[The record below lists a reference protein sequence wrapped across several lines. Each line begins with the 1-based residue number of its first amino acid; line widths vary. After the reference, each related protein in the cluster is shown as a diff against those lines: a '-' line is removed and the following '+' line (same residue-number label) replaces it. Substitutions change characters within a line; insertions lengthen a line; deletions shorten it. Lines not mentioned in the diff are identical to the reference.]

1 MDLQLGLIGTTL
13 LLAVATAASAGT
25 SETRTETAVFAGGC
39 FWCMEEPF
47 DEVDGVL
54 ETLVGYTGGKTVDPT
69 YEQVSAGGTG
79 HTEAI
84 RVTFDPARVSYETLL
99 DVYWHNIDPTVRD
112 RQFCDTGAQ
121 YRTAI
126 FVNGAAQRSAAE
138 RSKAALEATGRFP
151 GGIMTEIVAA
161 GPFYAAEEYHQDYAK
176 KNPVRYQG
184 YRWACQRDQRLKQ
197 LWGDEPDRD

>member
-1 MDLQLGLIGTTL
+1 MDLHIGLIGTTL
-13 LLAVATAASAGT
+13 FLVVATVASAGT

-54 ETLVGYTGGKTVDPT
+54 ETLVGYTGGTTVDPT
-69 YEQVSAGGTG
+69 YEQVTAGGTG

-84 RVTFDPARVSYETLL
+84 RVTFDPNRVSYEQLL

-112 RQFCDTGAQ
+112 RQFCDTGTQ

-126 FVNGAAQRSAAE
+126 FVNGGTQRAAAE
-138 RSKAALEATGRFP
+138 RSKAVLEGSGRFP
-151 GGIMTEIVAA
+151 GGIKTEIVPA
-161 GPFYAAEEYHQDYAK
+161 GPFYPAEEYHQDYAK
-176 KNPVRYQG
+176 KNPARYQG
-184 YRWACQRDQRLKQ
+184 YRWACQRDQRLQQ
-197 LWGDEPDRD
+197 LWGEEPESR

>member
-1 MDLQLGLIGTTL
+1 MDLHFGLIGTTL
-13 LLAVATAASAGT
+13 LLAVATGAAAGT
-25 SETRTETAVFAGGC
+25 GETRTETAVFAGGC

-54 ETLVGYTGGKTVDPT
+54 ETLVGYTGGTTVDPT

-79 HTEAI
+79 HAEAI
-84 RVTFDPARVSYETLL
+84 RVTFDPARVSYEQLL

-112 RQFCDTGAQ
+112 RQFCDAGKQ

-126 FVNGAAQRSAAE
+126 FVNGETQRSAAE
-138 RSKAALEATGRFP
+138 RSKAALEASGRFP
-151 GGIMTEIVAA
+151 GGIKTEIVPA

-176 KNPVRYQG
+176 KNPVRYES
-184 YRWACQRDQRLKQ
+184 YRGACRRDQRLKE
-197 LWGDEPDRD
+197 LWGEEPESR